1 MLTRHTRDSI
11 TWVDLE
17 SPTREELQC
26 VMEEFNIN
34 ARVEEEII
42 SPTPYPLV
50 VASPEYLYLILH
62 FPTTDPHG
70 GARNQEIDFIVG
82 KHFVITARYEV
93 VSSIHNLHKV
103 FEAED
108 LLGLPGR
115 HVHGAALVEK
125 ILRQLYG
132 AIREEVEDAA
142 HLLERIEDDIF
153 SGKERETVL
162 SISLMGRLLLRFD
175 TTLAHHKEP
184 LHSFLFDLC
193 KPEFFGKGFT
203 EPMSQIEAEHDHAIA
218 LVHSYRDVATELRN
232 TNDSLLSSS
241 QNEIIKRLTIITTAA
256 FPVTIITGI
265 FGLTNDSLPFVH
277 DQNGFYIIVIF
288 MAIVVFAFV
297 SYFKRNKWF

>member
-1 MLTRHTRDSI
+1 
-11 TWVDLE
+11 
-17 SPTREELQC
+17 
-26 VMEEFNIN
+26 MEEFGIN
-34 ARVEEEII
+34 ARVEEEIV

-62 FPTTDPHG
+62 FPTTDTHG

-82 KHFVITARYEV
+82 KHFVVTARYEV

-108 LLGLPGR
+108 LLGLPGKNVR
-115 HVHGAALVEK
+115 GSALVEK

-132 AIREEVEDAA
+132 AIREEIEETA

-153 SGKERETVL
+153 NGKERETVL

-184 LHSFLFDLC
+184 LHAFLLDLC
-193 KPEFFGKGFT
+193 KPEFFGKEFA
-203 EPMSQIEAEHDHAIA
+203 ESMQHIEAEHDHAIS
-218 LVHSYRDVATELRN
+218 LVSSYRDVATELRN

-265 FGLTNDSLPFVH
+265 FGMTNDSLPLAH
-277 DQNGFYIIVIF
+277 NPNGFYIII
-288 MAIVVFAFV
+288 AIIAITVVLFV
-297 SYFKRNKWF
+297 AYFKRNKWF

>member
-1 MLTRHTRDSI
+1 MLTRHTRDDI

-17 SPTREELQC
+17 SPTHDELQS
-26 VMEEFNIN
+26 VMSEFNIN
-34 ARVEEEII
+34 ARIEEEIV

-50 VASPEYLYLILH
+50 VSSSDYLYLILH

-82 KHFVITARYEV
+82 KNFVITSRYEV

-108 LLGLPGR
+108 LLGLPGK
-115 HVHGAALVEK
+115 HVHGSALVEK

-132 AIREEVEDAA
+132 AIREEVEEAA
-142 HLLERIEDDIF
+142 HLLDRIEDDIF
-153 SGKERETVL
+153 NGKERETVL

-175 TTLAHHKEP
+175 TTLANHKEP
-184 LHSFLFDLC
+184 LYAFLSDLC
-193 KPEFFGKGFT
+193 KPEFFGKEFVQ
-203 EPMSQIEAEHDHAIA
+203 PMKHIEAEHDHAIS
-218 LVHSYRDVATELRN
+218 LVSSYRDVATELRN

-265 FGLTNDSLPFVH
+265 FGITNDYLPLVH
-277 DQNGFYIIVIF
+277 SPSGFYIILGIIIITVIL
-288 MAIVVFAFV
+288 FV

>member
-1 MLTRHTRDSI
+1 MLTRHTRDAI

-17 SPTREELQC
+17 SPTRQELQN
-26 VMEEFNIN
+26 VMAEFNIN
-34 ARVEEEII
+34 ARIEEEIV

-50 VASPEYLYLILH
+50 VASQDYLYLILH
-62 FPTTDPHG
+62 FPTSDPHG

-108 LLGLPGR
+108 LLGLPGK
-115 HVHGAALVEK
+115 HIHGSALVEK

-132 AIREEVEDAA
+132 AIREEVEDTA

-153 SGKERETVL
+153 SSKERETVL
-162 SISLMGRLLLRFD
+162 SISLIGRLLLRFD
-175 TTLAHHKEP
+175 TILAHHREP
-184 LHSFLFDLC
+184 LHSFLLDLC
-193 KPEFFGKGFT
+193 KPEFFGKEFA
-203 EPMSQIEAEHDHAIA
+203 EPMRQIEAEHDHAIS
-218 LVHSYRDVATELRN
+218 LVSSYRDVATELRN
-232 TNDSLLSSS
+232 TNDSLLSSA
-241 QNEIIKRLTIITTAA
+241 QNDIIKRLTIITTAA

-265 FGLTNDSLPFVH
+265 FSMSNENLPFNH
-277 DQNGFYIIVIF
+277 STNGFYLVIAL
-288 MAIVVFAFV
+288 MAITVVLFV